1 MKISVIV
8 RMKDGA
14 VRRFEGEGSDV
25 YDWSYFLKEA
35 LEMKDVRTALVRV
48 K

>member
-1 MKISVIV
+1 
-8 RMKDGA
+8 MKDGA
-14 VRRFEGEGSDV
+14 VLSFKDDGSDV
-25 YDWSYFLKEA
+25 YDWPYFLKEA